1 LNYIRVETD
10 KTVSAILK
18 DLQVNQNY
26 GLVQVHRDA
35 ANSTIGL
42 GCLIL
47 THSLTHFIVEI
58 IGRDILSGSD
68 LIGKVAEGIDLEVES
83 PDLADLWLVDLSM
96 EVGVFFNTYFRM
108 VTGTPAHLLRLY
120 VQPGMT
126 VGDFEAAIKRA
137 LFIRDGDERF
147 GLYGF
152 ADNEVVRLDPGLMMT
167 ELRERN
173 AEPASK
179 GSYFQFQ
186 MHAEC
191 ETQGHLGIARAS
203 NLQMRVNRG
212 LRKTK
217 KCWFAL
223 QGTSIFY
230 RPGVRDHS
238 DVREIPNVDECKV
251 IYRGEQKKG
260 QFRFDL
266 VPREGPVRVFTSPLK
281 RRVIRWVRELRRC
294 HRTLTINDPVT
305 MGEVLKMRGVS
316 VSPNSALT
324 RSKNA
329 AIRSLGFYQR
339 RAIEAAEA
347 HLQAVELDGGLILH
361 NGIRWPGSFETGMN
375 WVEDIRRLVLHMAKV
390 EATVT
395 ASENVTLIHELLRK
409 TKGWVAFFED
419 GPRALKQQEEPDIGS
434 IREIVEAAQYLV
446 NCYRM
451 YHVKLG
457 SGADDE
463 LQSESERRI
472 LEEMLDN
479 LQLALADSI
488 FEAKPVRRYIVRGA
502 FKEERPPTPP
512 PAAEAKRKDRKAARA
527 TAVQGAQEAASQSM
541 THLNNSLSA
550 AGMIGR
556 SGFEAGTA
564 AQLAPETF
572 PDAAGILS
580 SAPMNGRPD
589 KTALLRAANAE
600 HFDED
605 EEVDR
610 SRPGKMAWLKGKLS
624 AFFQRPDFRHKRLED
639 EVEEDDVSF
648 TVSFVSDPDRAQDQ
662 KWADAKDL
670 FRSKKDKSR
679 SPRKSHSSK
688 KNSERASSPLAAAA
702 AAAVREEDEA
712 GPAPVSGFNGFGTK
726 PAKKSRSKKTP
737 KEEAAVANPWGV
749 PDAQE
754 EKPRSAAPSD
764 EASSKRRSRR
774 RASEN
779 LGASQPAP
787 AEPGSP
793 IFNKRMSMPDRTGPE
808 EEAEML
814 RMLKDPKIR
823 SRLLAEMKEDRM
835 PALQEPEANDAA
847 RGWGKGRRERV
858 AQA

>member
-1 LNYIRVETD
+1 M
-10 KTVSAILK
+10 
-18 DLQVNQNY
+18 
-26 GLVQVHRDA
+26 
-35 ANSTIGL
+35 
-42 GCLIL
+42 
-47 THSLTHFIVEI
+47 
-58 IGRDILSGSD
+58 
-68 LIGKVAEGIDLEVES
+68 AESIDLEVES

-96 EVGVFFNTYFRM
+96 EIGVFFNTYFRM
-108 VTGTPAHLLRLY
+108 VTGTPAHLLRMY

-126 VGDFEAAIKRA
+126 VGDFESAIKRT
-137 LFIRDGDERF
+137 LFIRPDDERF

-167 ELRERN
+167 ELREKN

-191 ETQGHLGIARAS
+191 EKQSHLGIARAS
-203 NLQMRVNRG
+203 NLTMRVNRG
-212 LRKTK
+212 FRKTK

-230 RPGVRDHS
+230 RPSVKDHS
-238 DVREIPNVDECKV
+238 DIREIPNVDECKV

-260 QFRFDL
+260 HFRFDL
-266 VPREGPVRVFTSPLK
+266 VPKEGPVRVFTSPLK

-305 MGEVLKMRGVS
+305 MGEVLKMKGVA
-316 VSPNSALT
+316 VSPNSSLT

-329 AIRSLGFYQR
+329 SIRSLGFYQR
-339 RAIEAAEA
+339 RAIEVAEA
-347 HLQAVELDGGLILH
+347 HLQAVELDGGVILH
-361 NGIRWPGSFETGMN
+361 NGIRWPGSFETGMIF
-375 WVEDIRRLVLHMAKV
+375 VEDVRKLVLHMAKV
-390 EATVT
+390 EPTVT
-395 ASENVTLIHELLRK
+395 ASENVSLIHELLK
-409 TKGWVAFFED
+409 KIKGWVAFFED
-419 GPRALKQQEEPDIGS
+419 GPRALKQQEEPDVAS

-446 NCYRM
+446 NCYRV
-451 YHVKLG
+451 YQVKLG

-463 LQSESERRI
+463 LQSESEKRI

-479 LQLALADSI
+479 LQMALGDSI

-512 PAAEAKRKDRKAARA
+512 PVEAKKAKAKVARSNS
-527 TAVQGAQEAASQSM
+527 VQGIQEQASQSM
-541 THLNNSLSA
+541 TNLNNSLSV
-550 AGMIGR
+550 AGLIGR

-564 AQLAPETF
+564 AQFAPETF
-572 PDAAGILS
+572 PEGGILG
-580 SAPMNGRPD
+580 SAPLNAKAD

-610 SRPGKMAWLKGKLS
+610 SKPSKMAWFRSKVS

-639 EVEEDDVSF
+639 EVEDDDDDVSF
-648 TVSFVSDPDRAQDQ
+648 TVSFVSDPDRAADQ

-670 FRSKKDKSR
+670 FKSKKDKSR
-679 SPRKSHSSK
+679 SPKKSHSSK
-688 KNSERASSPLAAAA
+688 KNSERASSPLAA
-702 AAAVREEDEA
+702 VQDGDEA
-712 GPAPVSGFNGFGTK
+712 GPVPISGFNGFGTK
-726 PAKKSRSKKTP
+726 PAKKSRSRKTTP
-737 KEEAAVANPWGV
+737 KEEPAAAANPWGV
-749 PDAQE
+749 PDAQDD
-754 EKPRSAAPSD
+754 KPKSAAPSD

-779 LGASQPAP
+779 LAASQPAP

-793 IFNKRMSMPDRTGPE
+793 ISNKRMSMPEPDRTGPE

-823 SRLLAEMKEDRM
+823 SRLLAEMKEDKM
-835 PALQEPEANDAA
+835 PALQEPEGNNDAA
-847 RGWGKGRRERV
+847 RGWGRGRRERL